1 MNKCLFKQI
10 LKFIIIPAIFI
21 AVALSNSARL
31 IINQTHEHNHVI
43 ETEFKDDDR
52 NQEF

>member
-10 LKFIIIPAIFI
+10 IKFIIIPALV
-21 AVALSNSARL
+21 VALLLANSARL

-43 ETEFKDDDR
+43 KTEFKDDP
-52 NQEF
+52 QI